1 MTIAATLIL
10 LAAAPPQHALD
21 IAAFFTGRTHADNDL
36 KIVFRSTSKLIVDSV
51 GKQQGSEFVQ
61 TDVVHEGNKPARTRV
76 WRTHQ
81 IAPGHFGGTLS
92 DATGP
97 VDILVRGNSAVIR
110 YTMVGGL
117 DIQETITLQPD
128 GKNLANHVIAKKF
141 GLTFARVD
149 GVIRKL
155 D

>member
-1 MTIAATLIL
+1 MTIAATLLL
-10 LAAAPPQHALD
+10 LAAAPPQHAFD

-36 KIVFRSTSKLIVDSV
+36 KVVFRSTSKLIVDSV
-51 GKQQGSEFVQ
+51 GRQQGSEFVQ

-81 IAPGHFGGTLS
+81 IASGHFGGTLS

-117 DIQETITLQPD
+117 DIQETIRLQPD

>member
-1 MTIAATLIL
+1 MTIAATVLL
-10 LAAAPPQHALD
+10 LAVAPSQHTLD
-21 IAAFFTGRTHADNDL
+21 IAGFFTGRTHADNNL
-36 KIVFRSTSKLIVDSV
+36 KIVFHSTSKLIVDSV
-51 GKQQGSEFVQ
+51 GKRQGGEFIQ

-76 WRTHQ
+76 WRTHE
-81 IAPGHFGGTLS
+81 IAPGHFGGTLT

-97 VDILVRGNSAVIR
+97 VDIRVRGNSVVIR
-110 YTMVGGL
+110 YTMNGGL
-117 DIQETITLQPD
+117 DIEETMTLRTD
-128 GKNLANHVIAKKF
+128 GKSLANHVIAKKF